1 MPGLYQTTFTSGATY
16 PINND
21 NIIPDMIN
29 SIISFSIKNKALIW
43 LLTIGL
49 IIGGLYSMTRV
60 PLDAVPD
67 ITNNQVLVIT
77 TAPNL
82 GTEDIEQFVTYQVE
96 LAVANL
102 PDVTEIR
109 SVSRFGLSVVTIVF
123 KDEAGTY
130 LPRQLVSEA
139 LVEVKEKIP
148 EGFGEPFMA
157 PISTGLGEIYQYT
170 LEVLPGYDTVYDD
183 MELRTIQDWIV
194 KRQMAMLPG
203 VVEVNSF
210 GGRGRQYEVAI
221 NPDKLR
227 SMGLTIADVF
237 EALEANNQ
245 NTGGAYIEKNFQAN
259 FIRGEG
265 LMRSLDDIRN
275 TLVANV
281 EGQPVFIR
289 DVAKVKYGSFV
300 RYGAFTK
307 NGKGEAVGGI
317 VMMLKGENS
326 NDVIK
331 AVKERISLIQ
341 KSLPEGIEIKPFLDR
356 SRLIKSTTTTVAEN
370 LAIGALI
377 VIFVL
382 VFFLGNLR
390 GGLIVASTIPLAL
403 LFAFIMMHIFGVWA
417 NLMSLGALDFGILVD
432 GAVIIV
438 ESMIFYLHRK
448 ELIGTKLPAKK
459 RNEMAYNSASK
470 MMNSAFFGQLIILI
484 VFIPVLALQG
494 VEGKMFI
501 PMAMTFGFAVLGV
514 VILCLTYIPMMSA
527 TFLQPPK
534 NDKKTWGDKIMEK
547 LENAYR
553 PVIGWAINRGWVVIV
568 TALVLLASGGFLFSR
583 MGAEFIPQLDEGD
596 FAFQAILRPGTSLS
610 EVQKA
615 STRLEQI
622 VLENFPDEVE
632 SIQSRI
638 GVADLPMDPM
648 PIDIADIF
656 VILRPQ
662 EEWTKVKSK
671 KELIDRVR
679 EEVSVLPGINFEFTQ
694 PIEMRFNELLTGIRE
709 DVAVKLYG
717 DDLDVL
723 ADKAEEIAGLISG
736 VDGVAG
742 VKAEATRGLP
752 QITVTYNRNKLG
764 RYGLKIAE
772 LNRIIETAFS
782 GGVAGSIYEGEK
794 MFDLVIRLDEQH
806 RRSIDDIRDLYVN
819 LPDGNQIPLKEVA
832 EISYKPGPMQISR
845 DNTNRRTY
853 VGVNVEGRD
862 VKSLVSE
869 IQATLDKKLELPA
882 GYYIRYGGAFE
893 NLERASKR
901 LSLVVPLALALIFI
915 LVFFA
920 VKSFKQ
926 TFMIYIAIPFAA
938 VGGIYS
944 LYLRD
949 MPFSI
954 SAGVGFIVLFGVAV
968 LNGLVLVS
976 GFNELKAEGKLKLDE
991 IIKRGSVRRIRPIL
1005 LTAST
1010 DILGFLPMA
1019 VSASAGAEVQRPL
1032 ATVVIGGMITST
1044 LLTLIVLPVLYRM
1057 VESGKSKLKT
1067 SKMKTAVLM
1076 VILVVSVLS
1085 IPQNAVAQTSKFTLQ
1100 QAVERA
1106 MSNYP
1111 AVKAARLEV
1120 ERQKALK
1127 ATAWDL
1133 GSTSV
1138 FTGKEETARDVP
1150 GIQNRIGIN
1159 QNNIDIF
1166 GVPAK
1171 SRLAD
1176 ERIRQ
1181 AAIGQ
1186 SLTEVE
1192 LVRNVSVAWYQSV
1205 YTKQQWQLFMML
1217 DSLYANFQRAAEL
1230 RFKTQAT
1237 SKIEYLSA
1245 SAKYKEVQVNIKRA
1259 ESNYMA
1265 ALQILN
1271 QYLFYSGDFDVDD
1284 QAAGKSLFPVE
1295 MADDSLNSSPVLD
1308 YFSASTD
1315 VAGSAV
1321 KATRAAFL
1329 PKVNFGYV
1337 NQKVDGIAG
1346 YYGWQVGVSVPLLF
1360 FAQAGRSKASKLNYE
1375 IAGQQLEQKRLEI
1388 NAQYNQL
1395 LSRYLVLYE
1404 VMDYYKKEA
1413 LPLADEQIRASNL
1426 AYQEGSIDYVQYIQ
1440 NMEVAIN
1447 TKMEFLLQQRE
1458 YYELSSQLK
1467 YLAGK

>member
-1 MPGLYQTTFTSGATY
+1 
-16 PINND
+16 
-21 NIIPDMIN
+21 MIN

-49 IIGGLYSMTRV
+49 IIGGLYSMTKV

-123 KDEAGTY
+123 KDEAGTF

-139 LVEVKEKIP
+139 LVEVKERIP

-210 GGRGRQYEVAI
+210 GGRGKQFEVAI

-227 SMGLTIADVF
+227 SMGLTISDVF
-237 EALEANNQ
+237 DALKANNQ

-275 TLVANV
+275 TMVANID
-281 EGQPVFIR
+281 GQPVFIR
-289 DVAKVKYGSFV
+289 DVAEVKYGSFV

-326 NDVIK
+326 NNVIK
-331 AVKERISLIQ
+331 AVKERVKLIQ

-370 LAIGALI
+370 LAMGALI

-403 LFAFIMMHIFGVWA
+403 LFAFIMMNIFGVWA

-438 ESMIFYLHRK
+438 ESMIFYLHKK
-448 ELIGTKLPAKK
+448 ELIGLKLPAGK
-459 RNEMAYNSASK
+459 RNELAYNSASK

-501 PMAMTFGFAVLGV
+501 PMALTFGFAVLGV
-514 VILCLTYIPMMSA
+514 VILCLTYIPMMAA

-534 NDKKTWGDKIMEK
+534 NDKKSWGDRIIVK
-547 LENAYR
+547 LENIYK
-553 PVIGWAINRGWVVIV
+553 PVIGWALNKS
-568 TALVLLASGGFLFSR
+568 ALVIAIAIALLISGGWLFTR

-596 FAFQAILRPGTSLS
+596 FAFQAILRPGTSLT
-610 EVQKA
+610 EVEKA

-622 VLENFPDEVE
+622 VLENFPDEVA

-638 GVADLPMDPM
+638 GVANLPMDPM

-656 VILRPQ
+656 VILKPKDQ
-662 EEWTKVKSK
+662 WTKVKTK
-671 KELIDRVR
+671 QELIDRVR
-679 EEVSVLPGINFEFTQ
+679 EEVSILPGINFEFTQ
-694 PIEMRFNELLTGIRE
+694 PIEMRFNELLTGVRE

-717 DDLDVL
+717 DDLNVL

-736 VDGVAG
+736 IPGVAG
-742 VKAEATRGLP
+742 VKPEATRGLP
-752 QITVTYNRNKLG
+752 QITVTYDRNKLG
-764 RYGLKIAE
+764 RYGLKISE
-772 LNRIIETAFS
+772 LNTIIETAFS
-782 GGVAGSIYEGEK
+782 GGVAGSIYEGER
-794 MFDLVIRLDEQH
+794 MFDLVVRLDEAH
-806 RRSIDDIRDLYVN
+806 RQSIEDIRDLYVN
-819 LPDGNQIPLKEVA
+819 LPDGNQIPLKQVA
-832 EISYKPGPMQISR
+832 DISYKPGPMQISR

-862 VKSLVSE
+862 VKSLVRD
-869 IQATLDKKLELPA
+869 IQSTLEQKLDLPP

-926 TFMIYIAIPFAA
+926 TLMIYIAIPFAA

-976 GFNELKAEGKLKLDE
+976 GFNELKAEGKLRINE
-991 IIKRGSVRRIRPIL
+991 IIKKGSVRRIRPIL

-1019 VSASAGAEVQRPL
+1019 VSVSAGAEVQRPL

-1044 LLTLIVLPVLYRM
+1044 LLTLVVLPVLYKL
-1057 VESGKSKLKT
+1057 VESGRYALKAG
-1067 SKMKTAVLM
+1067 SVKTVVLVFM
-1076 VILVVSVLS
+1076 VMVLS
-1085 IPQNAVAQTSKFTLQ
+1085 MGAAGSLKAQDSKFTLN
-1100 QAVERA
+1100 QAIDRA
-1106 MSNYP
+1106 KANYP
-1111 AVKAARLEV
+1111 TLKAARLEV

-1133 GSTSV
+1133 GSTDV
-1138 FTGKEETARDVP
+1138 FTGKEETSREVP
-1150 GIQNRIGIN
+1150 GITNRIGIN

-1171 SRLAD
+1171 SKLAD
-1176 ERIRQ
+1176 ERINQ
-1181 AAIGQ
+1181 AASAQNLSEAG
-1186 SLTEVE
+1186 
-1192 LVRNVSVAWYQSV
+1192 LVLDVSVAWYRTA
-1205 YTKQQWQLFMML
+1205 YAKRRWQLYMML

-1230 RFKTQAT
+1230 RYKTQAT

-1245 SAKYKEVQVNIKRA
+1245 SAKYQEVQVNIKRS
-1259 ESNYMA
+1259 ESNFQA
-1265 ALQILN
+1265 ALQILR
-1271 QYLFYSGDFDVDD
+1271 QYLFEPGNIDVNEQTSDE
-1284 QAAGKSLFPVE
+1284 SLFGIEE
-1295 MADDSLNSSPVLD
+1295 MIDSLIQSPVLD
-1308 YFSASTD
+1308 YFSVSVD
-1315 VAGSAV
+1315 VARSSV
-1321 KATRAAFL
+1321 KAARAGFL
-1329 PKVNFGYV
+1329 PKVNLGYV
-1337 NQKVDGIAG
+1337 NQKVDGVSG
-1346 YYGWQVGVSVPLLF
+1346 YYGWQAGISVPLLF

-1375 IAGQQLEQKRLEI
+1375 IAGQQLEQKRLEL
-1388 NAQYNQL
+1388 NARYNQL
-1395 LSRYLVLYE
+1395 INKYLVLRE
-1404 VMDYYKKEA
+1404 VIAYYQEEA

-1447 TKMEFLLQQRE
+1447 TKLEFLIQQNA
-1458 YYELSSQLK
+1458 YYELSARLK
-1467 YLAGK
+1467 YLTGAK